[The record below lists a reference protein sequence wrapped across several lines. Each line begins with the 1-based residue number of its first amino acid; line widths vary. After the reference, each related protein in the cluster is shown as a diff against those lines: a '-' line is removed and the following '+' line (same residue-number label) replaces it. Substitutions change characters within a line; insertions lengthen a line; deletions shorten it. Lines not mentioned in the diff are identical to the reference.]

1 MRKRRLAAEEEAE
14 EGQSSLVHKYI
25 KRKRLEKGGSREAGG
40 CTEQSF
46 AVDIL

>member
-25 KRKRLEKGGSREAGG
+25 KRKRLEKGGREAGG

>member
-1 MRKRRLAAEEEAE
+1 MRKRRLAAEEEE